1 MALTTLIIILIML
14 ILITDED
21 VRLALLV
28 SFCFLAA
35 DNLFWFLDNWSYYN
49 RIAIQD
55 AILAGLCI
63 WLTFTNPKSNFIWA
77 AIICLISASTMV
89 YEGLHQYQ
97 SPIYHYLNTI
107 QFVLMQLYLIALTYK
122 ANWRLPCPEQRKS
135 LSLSRNRSERIPTT
149 AQNEC
154 QQSDMERW

>member
-1 MALTTLIIILIML
+1 MTIFTGLILL
-14 ILITDED
+14 ILILLIDDED
-21 VRLALLV
+21 VKLV
-28 SFCFLAA
+28 LSFSLIFEFSDILFWIA
-35 DNLFWFLDNWSYYN
+35 DNSWYYH
-49 RIAIQD
+49 RITIQD
-55 AILAGLCI
+55 LIIAGILLWFARFNNQKG
-63 WLTFTNPKSNFIWA
+63 FIWA

-97 SPIYHYLNTI
+97 SPIYHYLNNI

-122 ANWRLPCPEQRKS
+122 ANWRLPCPEQLKS

>member
-1 MALTTLIIILIML
+1 MTATTLIFITMMYLLCKSEDTKLMLLISGCVFLSDML
-14 ILITDED
+14 MFFAGSDYYFTRHIVKDI
-21 VRLALLV
+21 
-28 SFCFLAA
+28 FLA
-35 DNLFWFLDNWSYYN
+35 F
-49 RIAIQD
+49 I
-55 AILAGLCI
+55 CI
-63 WLTFTNPKSNFIWA
+63 WLSLTNPKSNFIWA

-122 ANWRLPCPEQRKS
+122 ANWRLPCPEQLKS